1 MSRFNKGLMGF
12 VVLMAAVWVGLLV
25 SQMRLA
31 SKAFSS
37 QKELF
42 HAKVDAVFNESLERI
57 DSLDF
62 MLINLYIGKELQK
75 NDITDVY
82 QLGLYCDDD
91 SVFLYTTE
99 GADKKML
106 LTEGFPYNLLTLS
119 DDAAHLDTL
128 YIYFPELEKRFRWDV
143 ITGYLVIAILL
154 ILITCCF
161 IGFILIILK
170 QRKINDF
177 REQMVHNI
185 THELKT
191 PLTTIGL
198 ASQFLLDDSVEKEEA
213 VKHSYLKM
221 ISDETKSM
229 QDLVDE
235 VLVMFRNDRT
245 QRECVDIPIHK
256 LLPTIAEIY
265 GLSLEECKGKI
276 TFDFQA
282 KNDVVTGDLPHLTNA
297 FSNLIDNA
305 IKYRKDDLLITVS
318 TRNVDDSI
326 EISFADN
333 GIGID
338 KSDQKFIFEP
348 FMRVNTDNEHYVKGY
363 GIGLNYVLHVVEYH
377 KGTIRIESELDHG
390 ATFIVTL
397 PLKK

>member
-1 MSRFNKGLMGF
+1 MSRFNKGLIGF
-12 VVLMAAVWVGLLV
+12 VVLMAVVWVGLLV

-42 HAKVDAVFNESLERI
+42 HMKVDAVFDESLERI

-62 MLINLYIGKELQK
+62 MLINSYVGKELRE
-75 NDITDVY
+75 NAITDVY
-82 QLGLYCDDD
+82 QLGLYGVDD

-99 GADKKML
+99 DADEEML
-106 LTEGFPYNLLTLS
+106 LTEGFPYSLLTLS
-119 DDAAHLDTL
+119 DEAAHLDIL
-128 YIYFPELEKRFRWDV
+128 YIYFPEIEKRFRWDV
-143 ITGYLVIAILL
+143 IMGYLVIALL
-154 ILITCCF
+154 LVLITCCF
-161 IGFILIILK
+161 ISFIIIILK
-170 QRKINDF
+170 QRKVNDF
-177 REQMVHNI
+177 REKMVHNI

-198 ASQFLLDDSVEKEEA
+198 ASQFLLDDSVEKEDS

-221 ISDETKSM
+221 ISDEAKSM

-235 VLVMFRNDRT
+235 VLVMFRNDKTSRD
-245 QRECVDIPIHK
+245 CVDVPIHK

-265 GLSLEECKGKI
+265 GLSLDECKGKI
-276 TFDFQA
+276 VFDFQA
-282 KNDVVTGDLPHLTNA
+282 QNDVVSGDLPHLTNA

-326 EISFADN
+326 EICFADN

-338 KSDQKFIFEP
+338 KSDQNYIFEP